1 VATLHPIA
9 QGQTHHRTAIQTT
22 PNAGVNIFNA
32 RLCVTADPKLPDFSR
47 NERAFSSAPV
57 FF

>member
-1 VATLHPIA
+1 MSYSSSWYVPLNGVFGVGFVAWCVS
-9 QGQTHHRTAIQTT
+9 G
-22 PNAGVNIFNA
+22 
-32 RLCVTADPKLPDFSR
+32 VTADPKLPDFSR